1 MKAKRVAFLGIS
13 VALALILSFVEAQL
27 AFFIPIYGSY
37 GIKVGLANLVIVF
50 LLYKTTLWETAA
62 VSFTRVLLV
71 SLLFGNVQVFLFS
84 LAGAGL
90 SLVGMWLLKRFAR
103 FSYITVSIAGGV
115 LHNIGQIAVAVL
127 WTQTA
132 EVAFYLP
139 FLLLTGI
146 AAGVI
151 IGLVSGLLLKR
162 FEKISF

>member
-13 VALALILSFVEAQL
+13 VALALILSFLEAQL

-50 LLYKTTLWETAA
+50 LLYKTNVFDAAA
-62 VSFTRVLLV
+62 VNLARVLLV
-71 SLLFGNVQVFLFS
+71 SLLFGNIQVFLFS
-84 LAGAGL
+84 LVGAVL

-115 LHNIGQIAVAVL
+115 LHNIGQIIVAVL

-132 EVAFYLP
+132 EIAFYLP
-139 FLLLTGI
+139 FLLLTGVT
-146 AAGVI
+146 AGVI

-162 FEKISF
+162 FEKICF